1 MSAVGFPCHG
11 GKAVNRIG
19 CQATRAGSQSR
30 QQTARAGMLGEPGR
44 RVRPAVCHRESSRAD
59 TVTPARRGKRRP
71 RPVHWVTA
79 IPAPNWRICVHRLD
93 LMRRRNTAN
102 IRQLARTVQKSL
114 RSVIAADPG
123 SRTRSRRYLEPDFR
137 CLRCKHGGS
146 RASARTRY
154 LEQCQGREL
163 ARNPLSLPLLGVCG
177 CVRNAPLGH
186 VNAAD
191 HLVSGTFSKRAPN
204 NRRSNRTTR

>member
-1 MSAVGFPCHG
+1 MAHPGTAVLRGRPRRPAGDGPVLPGLGRADLATHVSGRAVRTIARVSAVGFPCHG

-114 RSVIAADPG
+114 RSVIVADPG
-123 SRTRSRRYLEPDFR
+123 SRARSRPIGRHQMESGQGAVHSDMSV
-137 CLRCKHGGS
+137 LRCT
-146 RASARTRY
+146 A
-154 LEQCQGREL
+154 L
-163 ARNPLSLPLLGVCG
+163 
-177 CVRNAPLGH
+177 
-186 VNAAD
+186 
-191 HLVSGTFSKRAPN
+191 
-204 NRRSNRTTR
+204 